1 MPFHYSKDDT
11 WRVFRIMA
19 EFIDGFEFLANAGD
33 TVTIFGSARTK
44 PSDHFY
50 REACRLA
57 KLLVKA
63 GYGVITGGGPGIM
76 EAGNKGAKEA
86 GGKSIGFNIELPM
99 EQKPNPF
106 ITMLMNF
113 HYFFCRKVMFL
124 KETKALVIFPGGY
137 GTMDEFFESITLI
150 QTGRAKKFPVVLVG
164 KEYWECLIKWME
176 DNLLANDYIEA
187 QDLKIFHLVDTAED
201 VVSII
206 QKFYQNK
213 DHKNHKVKTKKPIE
227 S

>member
-1 MPFHYSKDDT
+1 MSFHYLKDDA
-11 WRVFRIMA
+11 WRIFRIMA
-19 EFIDGFEFLANAGD
+19 EFIDGFEFLANAGK

-44 PSDHFY
+44 PNNRYYKD
-50 REACRLA
+50 ACELG

-76 EAGNKGAKEA
+76 EAGNKGASEA

-106 ITMLMNF
+106 IKTMMNF

-137 GTMDEFFESITLI
+137 GTMDEFFESLTLV
-150 QTGRAKKFPVVLVG
+150 QTGRGKRFPVVLVG
-164 KEYWECLIKWME
+164 KDYWTGLIKWIE
-176 DNLLANDYIEA
+176 TSLLACDYIEPK
-187 QDLKIFHLVDTAED
+187 DLKIFHLVDDIKD
-201 VVSII
+201 VVPII
-206 QKFYQNK
+206 NTYY
-213 DHKNHKVKTKKPIE
+213 KK
-227 S
+227 SK